1 MRVLVTGGTG
11 TLGREVVRALGA
23 QGAQVR
29 VLSRRPAPPDAPS
42 RAQHSGA
49 QDAWAQH
56 SWAQHSW
63 ARGDLVTGEGL
74 PAALRGADAVLHAA
88 HDPQR
93 PARDLQGL
101 RMLLAT
107 AEAAGVP
114 RLVSVSIVG
123 ATDIPGVPYYRAKA
137 LGEALVRRS
146 PLETSVFRATQFFPF
161 VAGILGT
168 LDRLPWL
175 LLPRG
180 AQFQPVDVGE
190 VGAALARHLLS
201 GSSQDGALVGPEV
214 LTVREL
220 AGTWQ
225 AARGAHKRVVEVPL
239 PLPAGRAL
247 AAGRLTSSGAPR
259 GERRWADWLAA
270 QQPRS

>member
-11 TLGREVVRALGA
+11 TLGRETVKALAA

-29 VLSRRPAPPDAPS
+29 VLSRRPAPPDAPTWAEQS
-42 RAQHSGA
+42 WAEPF
-49 QDAWAQH
+49 WAQ
-56 SWAQHSW
+56 
-63 ARGDLVTGEGL
+63 GDLVTGEGL
-74 PAALRGADAVLHAA
+74 PAALRGVDTVLHAA

-123 ATDIPGVPYYRAKA
+123 AADIPGVPYYRAKA
-137 LGEALVRRS
+137 QGETLVRGS
-146 PLETSVFRATQFFPF
+146 PLDTSVFRATQFFPLI
-161 VAGILGT
+161 AGILAT
-168 LDRLPWL
+168 LGRLPWL

-180 AQFQPVDVGE
+180 AQFQPIDVGE
-190 VGAALARHLLS
+190 VGVALARHTLS

-214 LTVREL
+214 LTLRAL
-220 AGTWQ
+220 ADTWQ
-225 AARGAHKRVVEVPL
+225 RVRGEHRRVVDVPL
-239 PLPAGRAL
+239 PLPAVRAL
-247 AAGRLTSSGAPR
+247 AAGRLTSPGAPR
-259 GERRWADWLAA
+259 GERRWAEWLEAHERR
-270 QQPRS
+270 P